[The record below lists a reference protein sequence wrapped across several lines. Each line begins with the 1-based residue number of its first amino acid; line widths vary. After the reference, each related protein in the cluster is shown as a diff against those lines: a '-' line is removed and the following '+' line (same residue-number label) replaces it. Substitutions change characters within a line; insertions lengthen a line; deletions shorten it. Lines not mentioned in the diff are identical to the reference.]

1 MVTDRWWKVLNKLE
15 KKLLKLN
22 KKAQKCITR
31 EKALKLLK
39 KHEKAE
45 AALYE
50 SSRSDDTLI

>member
-1 MVTDRWWKVLNKLE
+1 MKKLE

-39 KHEKAE
+39 KYEKTYT
-45 AALYE
+45 ALHE
-50 SSRSDDTLI
+50 SSGGDNTLV

>member
-1 MVTDRWWKVLNKLE
+1 MVTDKWWKVLKKLE

-39 KHEKAE
+39 KYEKTYT
-45 AALYE
+45 ALHE
-50 SSRSDDTLI
+50 SSGGDNTLV